1 MRFPERN
8 SRGEKILKAFFER
21 GPMTIYQGEEAH
33 GAFAT
38 PSFPD
43 GIEHERLIAIY
54 CDLVDR
60 GCLIRE
66 GIKYRLSLAAQHRM
80 EKALAKPEPLN
91 IVPSRIRHF
100 LSKPL
105 RIGYSP
111 GLPWRLAL

>member
-8 SRGEKILKAFFER
+8 SRGEKILQAFFAR

-33 GAFAT
+33 GSFAT

-43 GIEHERLIAIY
+43 GIEHERLVALY

-80 EKALAKPEPLN
+80 EKAKSESEPLS
-91 IVPSRIRHF
+91 IVPPRIRDF
-100 LSKPL
+100 FAKPL